1 MLKIISGKYRGH
13 KINFDF
19 RETTRP
25 TSSLVKESLFNV
37 LQYDVL
43 DSNFLDLFC
52 GSGQIGLEALS
63 RGARHVTFVDY
74 SKYCKDC
81 LLSNLKKL
89 NIDDDFDVVNQKAEL
104 YLARCKQKFDIVFL
118 DPPYNMGLSEKILCL
133 IVKNIKKDGIIVVE
147 TEKNEILGDS
157 YGSLHIDKEYVY
169 GKKKITVYRN
179 ISLHENSSFAGKF

>member
-179 ISLHENSSFAGKF
+179 LS